1 MNDAFSTRATWS
13 LVLLT
18 MINAVNFLD
27 RGILN
32 ILLEPIKA
40 DLALTDV
47 MLGLITGFGFTL
59 VYSIAGVPIA
69 RLADRISRT
78 RVLALGIILW
88 SVMTSASALAR
99 SGTQLVMARV
109 GVGIG
114 EAGGFAPSQTLL
126 SELFPVGRRAAALA
140 IWSVG
145 SPLGTFVGLAAGGYL
160 SVHFGWRTAL
170 FSAGV
175 PGLLLS
181 ILAFFTLKDNRHQA
195 ADTAGSPMFPTIDSG
210 LRSLLRRPSIL
221 FTLAGSAFF
230 AVTFSALASWGP
242 TFFHRVHHLDL
253 QAIGLQ
259 LGTAYASAGIVGA
272 LSGGWIIARYSRGA
286 PSWSAAIPGIACLL
300 ACPCLLLLAFAPGIA
315 AALIGALTSLV
326 CLNACVGP
334 ILSVYQIVAPRP
346 VRTQIAALHTLVAGV
361 GLGFGPLL
369 VGIVNDA
376 FQGTLGAISIRWS
389 LFSSSLWLIPAG
401 ACLLLASRKIVSDS
415 KTAGLPGVD
424 VSETGEFPAV

>member
-1 MNDAFSTRATWS
+1 MNDAFSSRAKWS

-18 MINAVNFLD
+18 VINAVNFLD

-114 EAGGFAPSQTLL
+114 EAAGFAPSQTLL

-195 ADTAGSPMFPTIDSG
+195 ADTAGSPMFPPIDSG

-253 QAIGLQ
+253 QAIGLHRDRICVGRHSRRS
-259 LGTAYASAGIVGA
+259 LGRVDYRAVFPRGA
-272 LSGGWIIARYSRGA
+272 LLERCHSGHRLSNSLSLSTAACICAWHCRGA
-286 PSWSAAIPGIACLL
+286 DWCAYKPRLPERLRRAHFVRLSNRGS
-300 ACPCLLLLAFAPGIA
+300 APGENPDRRLAYLGRRSRPWFRAAVGRHRQRCLAGHARRNFHQVVLIFVIA
-315 AALIGALTSLV
+315 V
-326 CLNACVGP
+326 V
-334 ILSVYQIVAPRP
+334 
-346 VRTQIAALHTLVAGV
+346 
-361 GLGFGPLL
+361 
-369 VGIVNDA
+369 D
-376 FQGTLGAISIRWS
+376 
-389 LFSSSLWLIPAG
+389 
-401 ACLLLASRKIVSDS
+401 SRR
-415 KTAGLPGVD
+415 
-424 VSETGEFPAV
+424 